1 MIATS
6 PIHFNIYL
14 DLDPFEITITQ
25 TVDVYVNIAS
35 ASILNTYSHSSIHDD
50 VDIY

>member
-35 ASILNTYSHSSIHDD
+35 ILNTYSHSSIHDD